1 MKVNGIAETKD
12 EMEQIKEASDFEM
25 MKQRQYKHMIMRI
38 QSDLIAT
45 KIKVNEQQ
53 ESYASK
59 LAILEEETEKKR
71 KATQ

>member
-1 MKVNGIAETKD
+1 MTKD
-12 EMEQIKEASDFEM
+12 DTSADMAAIKEASDFEM
-25 MKQRQYKHMIMRI
+25 MKQRQYKHMIQRI
-38 QSDLIAT
+38 QADLIAT
-45 KIKVNEQQ
+45 KIKVNEKQ

>member
-38 QSDLIAT
+38 QADLIAT

>member
-1 MKVNGIAETKD
+1 MTKD
-12 EMEQIKEASDFEM
+12 DTSADMAARKEASDFEM
-25 MKQRQYKHMIMRI
+25 MKQRQYKHMIQRI
-38 QSDLIAT
+38 QADLIAT
-45 KIKVNEQQ
+45 KIKVNEKQ

>member
-1 MKVNGIAETKD
+1 
-12 EMEQIKEASDFEM
+12 M
-25 MKQRQYKHMIMRI
+25 MKQRQYKHMIQRI
-38 QSDLIAT
+38 QADLIAT
-45 KIKVNEQQ
+45 KIKVNEKQ

>member
-1 MKVNGIAETKD
+1 VTKD
-12 EMEQIKEASDFEM
+12 DTSADMAAIKEASDFEM
-25 MKQRQYKHMIMRI
+25 MKQRQYKHMIQRI
-38 QSDLIAT
+38 QADLIAT
-45 KIKVNEQQ
+45 KIKVNEKQ